1 MSKIV
6 ELVVKHGRERAA
18 EMVTTKQERRMVDIV
33 AEMLAEERES
43 ASYTFTG
50 FCLTSLPHSDLGPDE
65 IWERWYGSARLT
77 LTPGYLPTGPQRQN
91 VKYGVPY
98 GARARMILFYIQSQA
113 IKTESR
119 EIRLGRSMNNWLQT
133 MGLSVGGQTFK
144 SIREQCRR
152 IEACGLNFDWE
163 AKGKRTIK
171 FEKTNFV
178 KGLEIANVDGRQS
191 DMFEEPVVLS
201 EEFYSA
207 LQAHPMPV
215 RESAL
220 RHLSQHSLGLDLYVW
235 LAYRLHV
242 LDAPMRVSI
251 ASAYEQFGAGYK
263 RLAHFRP
270 KFLDNLQLA
279 LSVYPEANVDVFDKE
294 IILKPSPPP
303 IEERPARRALRA

>member
-1 MSKIV
+1 MV
-6 ELVVKHGRERAA
+6 PAGQRHLVDVAA
-18 EMVTTKQERRMVDIV
+18 AV
-33 AEMLAEERES
+33 LADEAQRLGI
-43 ASYTFTG
+43 SYAG
-50 FCLTSLPHSDLGPDE
+50 FALTALPHKRLPDTEVWEKRGHNVTLLVEPGRLRIGP
-65 IWERWYGSARLT
+65 
-77 LTPGYLPTGPQRQN
+77 GPAQLF
-91 VKYGVPY
+91 GVPY

-207 LQAHPMPV
+207 LHAHPMPV

-242 LDAPMRVSI
+242 LEAPMRVSI

-279 LSVYPEANVDVFDKE
+279 LSAYPEAKVDLSDKE
-294 IILKPSPPP
+294 IILRPSPPP
-303 IEERPARRALRA
+303 IEERPAVRRAIAV